1 MLISAYRATPTL
13 TSTPPAVKAA
23 AEETPQPQAE
33 EANCDCHS
41 IQATQRF
48 VWRQVGILTGLGAG
62 VYAGAADGL
71 AAAGAGAMAGGIVGA
86 AAGMV
91 AGRVLDRVLGNEN
104 LSYSTYLAVGAG
116 VVGAAAGTMAGL
128 TYTGFLPAA
137 AMGAAASYSGYL
149 LSNRGLELVN

>member
-13 TSTPPAVKAA
+13 NSTPPAARAA
-23 AEETPQPQAE
+23 QEETPEPQDE
-33 EANCDCHS
+33 HANCDCHS

-62 VYAGAADGL
+62 VYAGASDGL
-71 AAAGAGAMAGGIVGA
+71 AAASAGAVAGGIVGA

-91 AGRVLDRVLGNEN
+91 AGRALDRALGNEN

-116 VVGAAAGTMAGL
+116 AVGAAAGALAGL
-128 TYTGFLPAA
+128 TYTGFMPAA